1 MNTHEHLCT
10 CSHYIQNW
18 DPLLKAWLHSATSSQ
33 KPHRVPLSYFIGV
46 EPWWHCKKAVY
57 CRTKLAISC
66 VKCVMTCVVW
76 KYPWIFLNLYPLLL
90 LLLFFQAVP
99 AADPAHILWRGCHG
113 SALCHCWLNMEET
126 PSLALPN
133 TKTHHWRD
141 ILYSTNPSYLVFL
154 IHGNFILI
162 KLGFVMSR

>member
-1 MNTHEHLCT
+1 MFTSSVFLCAAFLGASLYVFT
-10 CSHYIQNW
+10 
-18 DPLLKAWLHSATSSQ
+18 LHSKLGSTSKSMAPQCSTTSSQ
-33 KPHRVPLSYFIGV
+33 KPHRVPLSY

-57 CRTKLAISC
+57 CWTKPAISF
-66 VKCVMTCVVW
+66 
-76 KYPWIFLNLYPLLL
+76 WICIFCCWG
-90 LLLFFQAVP
+90 FFQAVP
-99 AADPAHILWRGCHG
+99 AADPAHILWRCCHG

-133 TKTHHWRD
+133 TKIHHWRD

-162 KLGFVMSR
+162 KLSFLMWH